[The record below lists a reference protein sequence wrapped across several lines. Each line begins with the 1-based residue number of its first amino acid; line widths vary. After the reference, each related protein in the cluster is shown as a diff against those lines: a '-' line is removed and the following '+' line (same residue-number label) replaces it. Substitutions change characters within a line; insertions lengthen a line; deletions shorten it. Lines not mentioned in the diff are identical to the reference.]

1 MGLFDSHKWRVIKGL
16 RAYLVPHRRRIAAG
30 FVCVIL
36 TNVFLLTMPR
46 VMGYAVD
53 SLKESVTREKLAFYA
68 GLIIGLAACEGVFR
82 FLMRRLIIG
91 VSRDVEYS
99 MRNDL
104 FRHLEALPMSFYQR
118 NKTGDLMSRA
128 TNDLSNVRMLFG
140 PGIMYTA
147 NTIIVA
153 LFAIILMLRINWH
166 MTLLA
171 LLPLPAVS
179 FSVRHFGQRIHEL
192 TEQSQAKLADLSA

>member
-1 MGLFDSHKWRVIKGL
+1 MPVLDSHKWRVLKGL
-16 RAYLVPHRRRIAAG
+16 RGYLSRHRGRITAG
-30 FVCVIL
+30 FLCVIL
-36 TNVFLLTMPR
+36 TNVFLLAMPR

-68 GLIIGLAACEGVFR
+68 ALIIGLALCEGIFR

-104 FRHLEALPMSFYQR
+104 FHYLETLPMAFYHKNR
-118 NKTGDLMSRA
+118 TGDLMSRV
-128 TNDLSNVRMLFG
+128 TNDLSNVRMLAG

-153 LFAIILMLRINWH
+153 GLAIFFMFRIN
-166 MTLLA
+166 
-171 LLPLPAVS
+171 
-179 FSVRHFGQRIHEL
+179 
-192 TEQSQAKLADLSA
+192 